1 MPRGIPSLTEAQKQE
16 IIKRVTDKGERV
28 SDLAR
33 EYKVDPKIIYNL
45 LKNKANQHQAVLELA
60 KLKRKNEALIS
71 IIGSLVAESRIGK
84 KRNKREVLVDYFLSS
99 NKAQVSKS
107 AACSQVVVSCSC
119 LYYKLK
125 LPEKDLL
132 LKQQIEAAL
141 LEHKSY
147 GHRRIALA
155 LGINKKRVRRVMKL
169 FNIKVKKSRKK
180 PRIKRN
186 KFPKNSAKN
195 LILDLA
201 INKPNQVWV
210 SDFTYLSYQ
219 NKFMYLATV
228 LDAFTR
234 EVIAWNIGSRHNK
247 ELITTAIIDAVNK
260 REKSAQIFHSDQGSE
275 YRSDDLARI
284 LKSQNE
290 PVANPTSK
298 LV

>member
-1 MPRGIPSLTEAQKQE
+1 M
-16 IIKRVTDKGERV
+16 
-28 SDLAR
+28 
-33 EYKVDPKIIYNL
+33 
-45 LKNKANQHQAVLELA
+45 
-60 KLKRKNEALIS
+60 
-71 IIGSLVAESRIGK
+71 
-84 KRNKREVLVDYFLSS
+84 DYFSSS

-107 AACSQVVVSCSC
+107 VACAQVSISRNC
-119 LYYKLK
+119 LYYKPK
-125 LPEKDLL
+125 LPAKDLL
-132 LKQQIEAAL
+132 LKQQIESIL

-186 KFPKNSAKN
+186 KFAKNSAKN

-234 EVIAWNIGSRHNK
+234 EVVAWNIASRHNK
-247 ELITTAIIDAVNK
+247 ELVTEALLNAINK
-260 REKSAQIFHSDQGSE
+260 REKSPQIFHSDQGSE
-275 YRSDDLARI
+275 YKSDDLAKILQSSNIKASMSKKSSPWQNGRQESFYQKLKFELEDFNSYQSQGELIEAIALQIYYYNNKRI
-284 LKSQNE
+284 HLALKMPPAAFYQRFTEKNI
-290 PVANPTSK
+290 
-298 LV
+298 